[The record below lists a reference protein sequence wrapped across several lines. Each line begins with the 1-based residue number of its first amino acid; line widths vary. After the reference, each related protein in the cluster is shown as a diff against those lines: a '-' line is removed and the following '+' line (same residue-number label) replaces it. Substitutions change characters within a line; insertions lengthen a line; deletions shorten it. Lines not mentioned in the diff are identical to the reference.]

1 MSNLPLRFL
10 PLAIVIACS
19 QSRMSPV
26 SPHDPAARE
35 EVLLT
40 SHDLAPGR
48 HCRIVDPEVPLPNVA
63 TVLDTAA
70 MPEYLRQAGVSA
82 DTGYALFSLR
92 YDSTGG
98 PVRARLIEATFPDSV
113 AGQLELAVAS
123 AIVPRTDGSRLAAR
137 LRVDLASVPKY
148 RIGRSEY
155 CEPEILA
162 RHAASDP
169 RFITRPMGPSASRS
183 VSVYKYDVA
192 VSPRGNVESVRFL
205 TPMDADLESHLRTS
219 VSSLQWQP
227 ALDDGVPVAGHAT
240 KTISLEIRV
249 ESRTVSG
256 VP

>member
-1 MSNLPLRFL
+1 MRHITRHLF
-10 PLAIVIACS
+10 PLALVVACS
-19 QSRMSPV
+19 QAKLSPA
-26 SPHDPAARE
+26 SPHDPAARQA
-35 EVLLT
+35 VLLT
-40 SHDLAPGR
+40 ANDLAPGR

-63 TVLDTAA
+63 AVLDTAA

-98 PVRARLIEATFPDSV
+98 PVRARLIEATFPDSL
-113 AGQLELAVAS
+113 AGALELAVAS
-123 AIVPRTDGSRLAAR
+123 AIMPRTDGSRLAAR
-137 LRVDLASVPKY
+137 LRVDLAPVANY

-162 RHAASDP
+162 RHAAGDP

-205 TPMDADLESHLRTS
+205 TPMDAELESHLRTS

-227 ALDDGVPVAGHAT
+227 ALDDGAPVAGHAT
-240 KTISLEIRV
+240 NTISLEVRV
-249 ESRTVSG
+249 ESRTVAG
-256 VP
+256 P